1 VAIPFYYNPATN
13 ELELTADPSP
23 LRDSLGTRF
32 GLNEIS
38 TRAKPLSPIKSHTA
52 EPIIPS
58 QFDELSFEEME
69 DIKKQVKFGEQVKDG
84 GRIGFDEGKR
94 VTIEPNIRESTTTGT
109 YFVDKKGIRNSFD
122 TLEEAR
128 KFIKKIEQELGQ
140 RVGIGRDISS
150 ELLQEIKNSYLKGN
164 SALTISKNLIERYP
178 NKIGISASTIDS
190 VLTKLKTE
198 AVNKVPKFTKTELKN
213 KPDIRGINQFV
224 AVALDPNKIE
234 AIKKDAKTLSKTEI
248 IKNHNVSI
256 QSLINLEKKGLVKF
270 PIRGVGKPPFK
281 AHVTADAETVLKM
294 LKSDPAL
301 TTAAIK
307 TQTGWSVTKT
317 SAAIKA
323 LKSIIEPKAGAVR
336 TGLTIEKD
344 LIKTVKNLKA
354 AVSTTEEELL
364 KSGVKKSEV
373 DKIMRSRKAVSEFF
387 PGGTNFEHHL
397 PRNLISYIKDKDLRA
412 QLEVTGSRTSPELNQ
427 FKLRYDRLMKGIIDE
442 FIGSNGTSKDLALYN
457 KKRDNIRSIVKKATG
472 GYEIGYLKFD
482 LNKKATPVLFAKN
495 IEQGTRALG
504 PETYQKLQSFG
515 NAKFTNTLL
524 KNYKN
529 NPDNEIYSTLKKY
542 KPVKELSTDYVNRYE
557 TLAKEYNKIKP
568 YLSSRE
574 KIISFAKKNLNNP
587 VIKALFKKSY
597 GKFGLAL
604 TTAALLPSA
613 LAAEELD
620 PSDKEQEAS
629 VGEGAAAIAAGT
641 IAAKYPQEIWEGGK
655 KGLKWAAEKLAPIML
670 PGPSHIL
677 HGGKYD
683 LTSGSDLSTMAF
695 WKHAADWTG
704 KTSKLGDATI
714 PLKKRLKDLAWRGL
728 LPTRFLPLISG
739 AASVAAGPL
748 LIKDAAEWLQGRL
761 EKDNLT
767 GKGGIADYAG
777 IISDEAG
784 GSLFIEDVVK
794 EKQKQAAEG
803 MDYAQGGIA
812 SLIK

>member
-1 VAIPFYYNPATN
+1 M
-13 ELELTADPSP
+13 
-23 LRDSLGTRF
+23 
-32 GLNEIS
+32 
-38 TRAKPLSPIKSHTA
+38 H
-52 EPIIPS
+52 
-58 QFDELSFEEME
+58 
-69 DIKKQVKFGEQVKDG
+69 KDG
-84 GRIGFDEGKR
+84 GRIALGDGTRKYD
-94 VTIEPNIRESTTTGT
+94 TTYAETP
-109 YFVDKKGIRNSFD
+109 
-122 TLEEAR
+122 
-128 KFIKKIEQELGQ
+128 
-140 RVGIGRDISS
+140 RVGPGWSFSS
-150 ELLQEIKNSYLKGN
+150 DLLQEIKNSYLKGN
-164 SALTISKNLIERYP
+164 SVLTISKNLIKKYP
-178 NKIGISASTIDS
+178 NKIGISSSAIDH
-190 VLTKLKTE
+190 VVTKLKTE
-198 AVNKVPKFTKTELKN
+198 GINKVSKFTKTELKN
-213 KPDIRGINQFV
+213 KPNIQGINQFV

-234 AIKKDAKTLSKTEI
+234 AIKKDAKTLSKSEI
-248 IKNHNVSI
+248 IKNHNVSF
-256 QSLINLEKKGLVKF
+256 QSLIALEDKGLVKF
-270 PIRGVGKPPFK
+270 PIKAVGKPPFK
-281 AHVTADAETVLKM
+281 AQVTADAQTVLKM

-307 TQTGWSVTKT
+307 RQTGWSVAKT

-354 AVSTTEEELL
+354 AISTTEEDLL
-364 KSGVKKSEV
+364 KSGVKKTTV
-373 DKIMRSRKAVSEFF
+373 DKLMRSRKAVSEFF

-397 PRNLISYIKDKDLRA
+397 PRNLISYIKNKDLRA

-427 FKLRYDRLMKGIIDE
+427 FKLRYDRLMKGVIDE

-504 PETYQKLQSFG
+504 SETYQKLQSFG

-542 KPVKELSTDYVNRYE
+542 KPVKELSTEYVNRYE

-587 VIKALFKKSY
+587 VIKALFKKPY

-613 LAAEELD
+613 LAAEELE
-620 PSDKEQEAS
+620 PSDKKQEAGIS
-629 VGEGAAAIAAGT
+629 GDVAKGLTYGTLGT
-641 IAAKYPQEIWEGGK
+641 IAANYPKEILEGGK
-655 KGLKWAAEKLAPIML
+655 KALKWAGKKLLPIMA
-670 PGPSHIL
+670 PGASHLI
-677 HGGKYD
+677 HGGEYD
-683 LTSGSDLSTMAF
+683 LTSGSDLTTMGF
-695 WKHAADWTG
+695 WNSVIKSMG
-704 KTSKLGDATI
+704 KTSRWGNKQIGLA
-714 PLKKRLKDLAWRGL
+714 KKLKDLAWRGGI
-728 LPTRFLPLISG
+728 PTRFLPYISG
-739 AASVAAGPL
+739 TAAVAAGPM
-748 LIKDAAEWLQGRL
+748 LIKDAAEWLQSRIDKEG
-761 EKDNLT
+761 LT
-767 GKGGIADYAG
+767 GMIEEQSG
-777 IISDEAG
+777 IIGDEAG
-784 GSLFIEDVVK
+784 ASLLMEDVRK
-794 EKQKQAAEG
+794 KQKESVEG

>member
-1 VAIPFYYNPATN
+1 MAYIPWYNRTGPITMG
-13 ELELTADPSP
+13 E
-23 LRDSLGTRF
+23 RF

-38 TRAKPLSPIKSHTA
+38 TARKTLSPIKSYT
-52 EPIIPS
+52 
-58 QFDELSFEEME
+58 
-69 DIKKQVKFGEQVKDG
+69 DG

-94 VTIEPNIRESTTTGT
+94 VYVEPNIREYTTTGK

-128 KFIKKIEQELGQ
+128 KFIKKIEQETTS

-224 AVALDPNKIE
+224 AVALDPKKIE
-234 AIKKDAKTLSKTEI
+234 AIKKDAKTLTKSEI
-248 IKNHNVSI
+248 TKNHNVSI
-256 QSLINLEKKGLVKF
+256 QSLINLEEKGLVKF

-281 AHVTADAETVLKM
+281 AQVTADAETVLKM

-307 TQTGWSVTKT
+307 RQTGWSVAKT
-317 SAAIKA
+317 SAAINA

-344 LIKTVKNLKA
+344 LIKPIKNLKA
-354 AVSTTEEELL
+354 AISTTEEDLL
-364 KSGVKKSEV
+364 KSGVKKTTV
-373 DKIMRSRKAVSEFF
+373 DKLMRSRKAVSEFF

-397 PRNLISYIKDKDLRA
+397 PRNLISYIKNKDLRA

-427 FKLRYDRLMKGIIDE
+427 FKLRYDRLMKGVIDE

-482 LNKKATPVLFAKN
+482 LNKKVTPVLFAKN

-515 NAKFTNTLL
+515 NAEFTSTLL

-574 KIISFAKKNLNNP
+574 KIISFAQKNLNNP
-587 VIKALFKKSY
+587 VIKALFKKPY

-613 LAAEELD
+613 LAAEELETG
-620 PSDKEQEAS
+620 DKKQEAS
-629 VGEGAAAIAAGT
+629 VAKGLTYGTLGT

-655 KGLKWAAEKLAPIML
+655 KGLKWAAEKLTPIL
-670 PGPSHIL
+670 TPGISHGIKAL
-677 HGGKYD
+677 EGEVYKP
-683 LTSGSDLSTMAF
+683 TSGHDMTTMAF
-695 WKHAADWTG
+695 WKHAVDAMG
-704 KTSKLGDATI
+704 KTSKVTDASI

-728 LPTRFLPLISG
+728 LPTRFLPIISG
-739 AASVAAGPL
+739 GASVAMGPM
-748 LIKDAAEWLQGRL
+748 LIKDAAEWLQSRIDKEG
-761 EKDNLT
+761 LT
-767 GKGGIADYAG
+767 GKIEEQSFIG
-777 IISDEAG
+777 DEAG
-784 GSLFIEDVVK
+784 AGYLMEEAYDKKRKED
-794 EKQKQAAEG
+794 AEG
-803 MDYAQGGIA
+803 MDYATGGIA